1 MVRATWP
8 HFHHQW
14 AAYNGARL
22 LAAVDAWWWLPFS
35 CREWCSLTI
44 KQHSWYWAH
53 VNNFIQKMVGG
64 FNQCDFLA
72 VKLSVKMAAWPDAL
86 ANCAHFPPGWLIP
99 VKGPTF
105 PLMSKGFAPS
115 LTSCL
120 SILITMKV
128 IVLQPHFGLDLT
140 RRWKLAFII
149 STVTRCQ
156 VWFGCAI
163 AALPR
168 KELVLGWVL
177 SHTDVVGNFVLYLLD
192 PYCKLFYTGKDT
204 GGFCPMFFHS
214 PLQWTV
220 LFSHYRQAIEKI
232 SAAQGDC
239 CSWLE
244 IWM

>member
-1 MVRATWP
+1 MKTKILLIFQLALVKIVFLVWQSLAQENKTQVLQSNVLLREIRVCSVELNLEWRLLLPFISHSDFFFHWLLPSISIACAPSNGALNQQSCVPSSSLQQMVRATWP

-64 FNQCDFLA
+64 FNQCDLLA
-72 VKLSVKMAAWPDAL
+72 AKLSVKMAPWPDAL
-86 ANCAHFPPGWLIP
+86 ANWAHFPPGWLIP

-128 IVLQPHFGLDLT
+128 IVL
-140 RRWKLAFII
+140 
-149 STVTRCQ
+149 
-156 VWFGCAI
+156 
-163 AALPR
+163 
-168 KELVLGWVL
+168 
-177 SHTDVVGNFVLYLLD
+177 
-192 PYCKLFYTGKDT
+192 
-204 GGFCPMFFHS
+204 
-214 PLQWTV
+214 
-220 LFSHYRQAIEKI
+220 
-232 SAAQGDC
+232 
-239 CSWLE
+239 
-244 IWM
+244 